1 MVEKTNEKS
10 RVSLMTEELDAVE
23 NHIDSLKINLG
34 VKPDYSRGVG
44 DPLVTSR
51 SIDRVLLR
59 QLETRVASLKQA
71 LNRIDQGIYGICQ
84 QCGKQINPDR
94 LAVLHDAKLCIDCA
108 RKDKT

>member
-10 RVSLMTEELDAVE
+10 HASLMTEELDAVE
-23 NHIDSLKINLG
+23 NHIEALKKKLD
-34 VKPDYSRGVG
+34 VKPDYSLGVG
-44 DPLVTSR
+44 DPRMTSWP
-51 SIDRVLLR
+51 IDLILLR
-59 QLETRVASLKQA
+59 QLERRVTSLKQA
-71 LNRIDQGIYGICQ
+71 LKRIDEGTYGICE